1 MLKKLFLATIVLSL
15 VSVYLNGACSDKTI
29 FSSDYTIASGYEYTD
44 RTLAYNDAASCAT
57 LSTDTNKVC
66 CYLKIKFENEN
77 NEEKYTHKGCIDVDI
92 NYVADNDA
100 YDIDDFIDSVETY
113 FDSNNTNTKLV
124 SKSISVDCS
133 SKYLQLFGLAFLILL
148 L

>member
-1 MLKKLFLATIVLSL
+1 M
-15 VSVYLNGACSDKTI
+15 
-29 FSSDYTIASGYEYTD
+29 
-44 RTLAYNDAASCAT
+44 
-57 LSTDTNKVC
+57 
-66 CYLKIKFENEN
+66 
-77 NEEKYTHKGCIDVDI
+77 
-92 NYVADNDA
+92 ADNDA

-124 SKSISVDCS
+124 SKKISVDCS